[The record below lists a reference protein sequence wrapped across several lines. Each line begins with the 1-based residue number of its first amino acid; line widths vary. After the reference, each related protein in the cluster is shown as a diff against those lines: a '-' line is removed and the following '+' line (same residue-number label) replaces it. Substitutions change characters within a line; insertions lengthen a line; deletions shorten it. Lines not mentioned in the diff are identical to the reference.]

1 MNNHPDVAGVLRDAE
16 LLPLVAKALA
26 DPFRDAGV
34 TAVLSPEARGPI
46 LGALVAVELGAGLV
60 LARKNDQNHPGAD
73 IPVESAPTWRGRSET
88 FLGRSF
94 DLGTSDRVLIVDDW
108 ITTGNTMRAARNI
121 LRLLGA
127 ASVGAAV
134 LVNKATPATIQEL
147 AVHTLVNFD
156 DLMTCPG

>member
-1 MNNHPDVAGVLRDAE
+1 M
-16 LLPLVAKALA
+16 
-26 DPFRDAGV
+26 
-34 TAVLSPEARGPI
+34 TAVLSPDARGPI

-60 LARKNDQNHPGAD
+60 LARKNHQNHPGAD
-73 IPVESAPTWRGRSET
+73 IPVESAPTWSGRSET

-94 DLGTSDRVLIVDDW
+94 DLGPSDRVLIVDDW

-127 ASVGAAV
+127 TYVGAAV
-134 LVNKATPATIQEL
+134 LVNKAAPTTIQEL

-156 DLMTCPG
+156 DLMSHPR